1 MTPLFLV
8 ITENKAFAQLCRKAL
23 TNAGFQSSKL
33 ASACLSNGRKSVT
46 ALSPDYVLLDGDC
59 QNNMDDYI
67 ISLAPRY
74 SVPIIYLTI
83 QHNNKYPMMQA
94 GAIDVVYKPDG
105 TPSDNERFQKRFA
118 ESMQLAL
125 KYGLQ
130 PKRLQW
136 VHSKIDKPAWIFL
149 MEMQKGGSYGL
160 DVLPPLIMY
169 NQDGSYTE
177 QVKKF
182 YEPAVK

>member
-59 QNNMDDYI
+59 QDNMDDYI

-83 QHNNKYPMMQA
+83 QHINLTALRLITSVFRNALPKAY
-94 GAIDVVYKPDG
+94 
-105 TPSDNERFQKRFA
+105 S
-118 ESMQLAL
+118 AL
-125 KYGLQ
+125 KKQELILLCIY
-130 PKRLQW
+130 
-136 VHSKIDKPAWIFL
+136 
-149 MEMQKGGSYGL
+149 
-160 DVLPPLIMY
+160 LP
-169 NQDGSYTE
+169 
-177 QVKKF
+177 
-182 YEPAVK
+182 